1 MDRIAQAF
9 LKQQKVFIGFVT
21 AGDPNLAVT
30 KELVLAMEQAGAGII
45 ELGIPFSDPVAEGPV
60 IQRADERALKAG
72 TTTDKIFDLVEELRR
87 TSEIPLV
94 FLTYANPIYTYGC
107 ERFFAKCEEC
117 GIDGVIVPD
126 VPFEEREELLPYSK
140 PHKIKIISLIAP
152 TSKERIKMIASQAEG
167 YVYLV
172 SSLGVTGMRS
182 KITTNIADMVAAVR
196 QVTKI
201 PVAVGFGISK
211 PQQAQEMAA
220 VSDGA
225 IVGSAIVKIVE
236 EYGEAAPQH
245 VFKYVKEMAE
255 ATLMKSNFFS
265 NVTESVPEIC
275 VTYG

>member
-1 MDRIAQAF
+1 
-9 LKQQKVFIGFVT
+9 
-21 AGDPNLAVT
+21 
-30 KELVLAMEQAGAGII
+30 
-45 ELGIPFSDPVAEGPV
+45 
-60 IQRADERALKAG
+60 
-72 TTTDKIFDLVEELRR
+72 
-87 TSEIPLV
+87 
-94 FLTYANPIYTYGC
+94 
-107 ERFFAKCEEC
+107 
-117 GIDGVIVPD
+117 
-126 VPFEEREELLPYSK
+126 
-140 PHKIKIISLIAP
+140 
-152 TSKERIKMIASQAEG
+152 MIASQAEG

-182 KITTNIADMVAAVR
+182 KITTNISEMVAAVR
-196 QVTKI
+196 QATTI
-201 PVAVGFGISK
+201 PVAVGFGIAT